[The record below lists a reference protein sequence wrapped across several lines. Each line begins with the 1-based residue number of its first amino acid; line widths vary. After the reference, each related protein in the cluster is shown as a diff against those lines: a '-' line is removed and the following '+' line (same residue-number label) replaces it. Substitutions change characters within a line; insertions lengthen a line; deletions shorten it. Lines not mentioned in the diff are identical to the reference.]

1 MLFKDRNYRKYNV
14 MVFKKNRLIRIYE
27 IFLILFLIISFSTS
41 IYAQAAK
48 VGQKAE
54 WEHPKKILMH
64 TPEDEVFMGV
74 LHPEAALFE
83 KPFNLKIA
91 DAEHLKYIDRLREH
105 GAEVY
110 RVVDVLLKGTID
122 EQGRTIPSPELD
134 TLREFAGS
142 CLKFDNSALK
152 EPDKGQQ
159 EKYKQEIL
167 FQLTPYELVK
177 IILQRPTIHLRQT
190 EKNTGLSATYEI
202 SPLMNLYFL
211 RDQMITTAKGIVI
224 ARMNAVQRVHET
236 KIIKFVIKKLGI
248 TPIYEVKGMGRLEGG
263 DYFSAGEVAFIG
275 QGLRTN
281 AEGVKQ
287 LLEHQ
292 VFGIPHVA
300 VVKDN
305 WKNQEEM
312 HLDTYFNIIGPKL
325 AVMVDLRMHNPG
337 KKPELKGISSKVD
350 VYRLEKEGYRRV
362 IKDMDFQQYLEEE
375 LGYTIIPVSRKD
387 QNLYGINFLT
397 VAPGKIFAIDG
408 VSKAYKD
415 ALKKNGVDAVWMD
428 FGELTKGY
436 GAAHCTTQV
445 LLREDV
451 SKNKDLT
458 TGERGGNTPHLPGD

>member
-1 MLFKDRNYRKYNV
+1 

-54 WEHPKKILMH
+54 WEYPKKILMH
-64 TPEDEVFMGV
+64 TPGDEVFMGV
-74 LHPEAALFE
+74 LHPEAALYE
-83 KPFNLKIA
+83 KPFNLQIA

-152 EPDKGQQ
+152 EPDKSRQK
-159 EKYKQEIL
+159 KYKREIL
-167 FQLTPYELVK
+167 FQLTSYELVK

-190 EKNTGLSATYEI
+190 DKNTRLSATYEV
-202 SPLMNLYFL
+202 SPVMNLYFL
-211 RDQMITTAKGIVI
+211 RDQMITTAKGVVI
-224 ARMNAVQRVHET
+224 ARMNSVQRFPET
-236 KIIKFVIKKLGI
+236 KIIKFVLRKLGI
-248 TPIYEVKGMGRLEGG
+248 TPIYEVTEMGRLEGG
-263 DYFSAGEVAFIG
+263 DYFSTGEVAFIG
-275 QGLRTN
+275 HGLRTN
-281 AEGVKQ
+281 AKGVKQ
-287 LLEHQ
+287 LLEHR
-292 VFGIPHVA
+292 VFGTSFVA

-325 AVMVDLRMHNPG
+325 AVMVDLRMNNPV
-337 KKPELKGISSKVD
+337 KESELNEISSKVD
-350 VYRLEKEGYRRV
+350 VYRLEKDGYKQV
-362 IKDMDFQQYLEEE
+362 IKDRNFQQYLEKD
-375 LGYTIIPVSRKD
+375 LGYTVIPVSRKD

-397 VAPGKIFAIDG
+397 VAPGKILAIDG

-415 ALKKNGVDAVWMD
+415 ALKKNGVDVVWMD

-451 SKNKDLT
+451 SKNKDIKT
-458 TGERGGNTPHLPGD
+458 NE

>member
-1 MLFKDRNYRKYNV
+1 

-54 WEHPKKILMH
+54 WEYPKKILMH
-64 TPEDEVFMGV
+64 TPGDEVFMGV
-74 LHPEAALFE
+74 LHPEAALYE
-83 KPFNLKIA
+83 KPFNLQIA

-122 EQGRTIPSPELD
+122 EQGRTMPSPELD

-152 EPDKGQQ
+152 EPDKSRQK
-159 EKYKQEIL
+159 KYKREIL
-167 FQLTPYELVK
+167 FQLTSYELVK

-190 EKNTGLSATYEI
+190 DKNTRLSATYEV
-202 SPLMNLYFL
+202 SPVMNLYFL
-211 RDQMITTAKGIVI
+211 RDQMITTAKGVVI
-224 ARMNAVQRVHET
+224 ARMNSVQRFPET
-236 KIIKFVIKKLGI
+236 KIIKFVLRKLGI
-248 TPIYEVKGMGRLEGG
+248 TPIYEVTEMGRLEGG
-263 DYFSAGEVAFIG
+263 DYFSTGEVAFIG

-281 AEGVKQ
+281 AKGVKQ
-287 LLEHQ
+287 LLEHR
-292 VFGIPHVA
+292 VFGTSFVA

-325 AVMVDLRMHNPG
+325 AVMVDLRMNNPV
-337 KKPELKGISSKVD
+337 KESELNEISSKVD
-350 VYRLEKEGYRRV
+350 VYRLEKDGYKQV
-362 IKDMDFQQYLEEE
+362 IKDRNFQQYLEKD
-375 LGYTIIPVSRKD
+375 LGYTVIPVSRKD

-397 VAPGKIFAIDG
+397 VAPGKILAIDG

-415 ALKKNGVDAVWMD
+415 ALKKNGVDVVWMD

-451 SKNKDLT
+451 SKNKDIKT
-458 TGERGGNTPHLPGD
+458 NE

>member
-1 MLFKDRNYRKYNV
+1 

-54 WEHPKKILMH
+54 WEYPKKILMH
-64 TPEDEVFMGV
+64 TPGDEVFMGV
-74 LHPEAALFE
+74 LHPEAALYE
-83 KPFNLKIA
+83 KPFNLQIA

-152 EPDKGQQ
+152 EPDKSRQK
-159 EKYKQEIL
+159 KYKREIL
-167 FQLTPYELVK
+167 FQLTSYELVK

-190 EKNTGLSATYEI
+190 DKNTRLSATYEV
-202 SPLMNLYFL
+202 SPVMNLYFL
-211 RDQMITTAKGIVI
+211 RDQMITTAKGVVI
-224 ARMNAVQRVHET
+224 ARMNSVQRFPET
-236 KIIKFVIKKLGI
+236 KIIKFVLRKLGI
-248 TPIYEVKGMGRLEGG
+248 TPIYEVTEMGRLEGG
-263 DYFSAGEVAFIG
+263 DYFSTGEVAFIG

-281 AEGVKQ
+281 AKGVKQ
-287 LLEHQ
+287 LLEHR
-292 VFGIPHVA
+292 VFGTSFVA

-325 AVMVDLRMHNPG
+325 AVMVDLRMNNPV
-337 KKPELKGISSKVD
+337 KESELNEISSKVD
-350 VYRLEKEGYRRV
+350 VYRLEKDGYKQV
-362 IKDMDFQQYLEEE
+362 IKDRNFQQYLEKD
-375 LGYTIIPVSRKD
+375 LGYTVIPVSRKD

-397 VAPGKIFAIDG
+397 VAPGKILAIDG

-415 ALKKNGVDAVWMD
+415 ALKKNGVDVVWMD

-451 SKNKDLT
+451 SKNKDIKT
-458 TGERGGNTPHLPGD
+458 NE

>member
-1 MLFKDRNYRKYNV
+1 
-14 MVFKKNRLIRIYE
+14 MVFKKNRLIWIYK
-27 IFLILFLIISFSTS
+27 IFLTLFLIILFSTS
-41 IYAQAAK
+41 IYAQAVK

-64 TPEDEVFMGV
+64 TPGDEVFMGV
-74 LHPEAALFE
+74 LHPEAALYE

-91 DAEHLKYIDRLREH
+91 DAEHLKYIERLREH
-105 GAEVY
+105 GAEVH

-122 EQGRTIPSPELD
+122 KQGRTVLSPELD
-134 TLREFAGS
+134 ALTKFAAEFLEFDTS
-142 CLKFDNSALK
+142 NLEEPLKKLQK
-152 EPDKGQQ
+152 
-159 EKYKQEIL
+159 KYKRKIL
-167 FQLTPYELVK
+167 SQLSPYELVK
-177 IILQRPTIHLRQT
+177 VILQRPTIHLRQT
-190 EKNTGLSATYEI
+190 GENTGLSATYEI
-202 SPLMNLYFL
+202 SPVMNLYFL

-224 ARMNAVQRVHET
+224 ARMNSVQRFFET
-236 KIIKFVIKKLGI
+236 KIIKFVLKKLGI
-248 TPIYEVKGMGRLEGG
+248 TPIYEVTGTGRLEGG

-287 LLEHQ
+287 LLEHR
-292 VFGIPHVA
+292 VFGTPLVA

-325 AVMVDLRMHNPG
+325 AVMVDLRMNNHVNES
-337 KKPELKGISSKVD
+337 ELNKISSKVD
-350 VYRLEKEGYRRV
+350 VYKLEKEGYRLI
-362 IKDMDFQQYLEEE
+362 IKNMDFQQYLEKE
-375 LGYTIIPVSRKD
+375 LRYTIIPVSRKD

-397 VAPGKIFAIDG
+397 VAPGKILAIDG

-415 ALKKNGVDAVWMD
+415 ALEENGVDAVWMD
-428 FGELTKGY
+428 FRELTKGY

-451 SKNKDLT
+451 SKTKTKNQ
-458 TGERGGNTPHLPGD
+458 

>member
-1 MLFKDRNYRKYNV
+1 

-64 TPEDEVFMGV
+64 TPGDEVFMGV
-74 LHPEAALFE
+74 LHPEAALYE
-83 KPFNLKIA
+83 KPFNLQIA
-91 DAEHLKYIDRLREH
+91 DAEHLKYIERLRKH
-105 GAEVY
+105 GAEIY

-122 EQGRTIPSPELD
+122 KQGRPTLSPELD
-134 TLREFAGS
+134 ALRKFAGEF
-142 CLKFDNSALK
+142 LEFDSSALE
-152 EPDKGQQ
+152 EPDKSRQK
-159 EKYKQEIL
+159 KYKKEIL
-167 FQLTPYELVK
+167 SKLTPYELIK
-177 IILQRPTIHLRQT
+177 IILQRPTIHLKQT
-190 EKNTGLSATYEI
+190 DKNTGLSATYEV
-202 SPLMNLYFL
+202 SPVMNLYFL

-224 ARMNAVQRVHET
+224 ARMNSVQRFPET
-236 KIIKFVIKKLGI
+236 KIIKFVLKKMGI
-248 TPIYEVKGMGRLEGG
+248 TPIYEVKGTGRLEGG

-281 AEGVKQ
+281 AEGIKQ
-287 LLEHQ
+287 ILDNQ
-292 VFGIPHVA
+292 VFGTPLVA

-325 AVMVDLRMHNPG
+325 AVMVDLRMNNLV
-337 KKPELKGISSKVD
+337 KEPELNEISSKVD
-350 VYRLEKEGYRRV
+350 VYRLEKEGYRLI
-362 IKDMDFQQYLEEE
+362 IKNRDFQQYLEKD

-397 VAPGKIFAIDG
+397 VAPCKILAIDG

-451 SKNKDLT
+451 SEKKDIT
-458 TGERGGNTPHLPGD
+458 TSE

>member
-1 MLFKDRNYRKYNV
+1 

-64 TPEDEVFMGV
+64 TPGDEVFMGV
-74 LHPEAALFE
+74 LHPEAALYE
-83 KPFNLKIA
+83 KPFNLQIA
-91 DAEHLKYIDRLREH
+91 DAEHLKYIERLRKH
-105 GAEVY
+105 GAEIY

-122 EQGRTIPSPELD
+122 KQGRPTLSPELD
-134 TLREFAGS
+134 ALRKFAGEF
-142 CLKFDNSALK
+142 LEFDSSALE
-152 EPDKGQQ
+152 EPDKSRQK
-159 EKYKQEIL
+159 KYKKEIL
-167 FQLTPYELVK
+167 SKLTPYELIK
-177 IILQRPTIHLRQT
+177 IILQRPTIHLKQT
-190 EKNTGLSATYEI
+190 DKNTGLSATYEV
-202 SPLMNLYFL
+202 SPVMNLYFL

-224 ARMNAVQRVHET
+224 ARMNSVQRFPET
-236 KIIKFVIKKLGI
+236 KIIKFVLKKMGI
-248 TPIYEVKGMGRLEGG
+248 TPIYEVKGTGRLEGG

-281 AEGVKQ
+281 AEGIKQ
-287 LLEHQ
+287 ILDNQ
-292 VFGIPHVA
+292 VFGTPLVA

-325 AVMVDLRMHNPG
+325 AVMVDLRMNNLV
-337 KKPELKGISSKVD
+337 KEPELNEISSKVD
-350 VYRLEKEGYRRV
+350 VYRLEKEGYRLI
-362 IKDMDFQQYLEEE
+362 IKNMDFQQYLEKE
-375 LGYTIIPVSRKD
+375 LEYTIIPVSRKD

-397 VAPGKIFAIDG
+397 VAPGKILAIDG

-415 ALKKNGVDAVWMD
+415 ALKKNGVDVVWMD

-451 SKNKDLT
+451 SEKKDIT
-458 TGERGGNTPHLPGD
+458 TSE

>member
-1 MLFKDRNYRKYNV
+1 MILFKR
-14 MVFKKNRLIRIYE
+14 NRLIWIYE
-27 IFLILFLIISFSTS
+27 IFFILSLIISFFTNS
-41 IYAQAAK
+41 YAQATK

-64 TPEDEVFMGV
+64 TPGEEVLMGV
-74 LHPEAALFE
+74 LHPEAALYE
-83 KPFNLKIA
+83 KPFSLKIA
-91 DAEHLKYIDRLREH
+91 NAEHLKYIERLRKHE
-105 GAEVY
+105 AEIY
-110 RVVDVLLKGTID
+110 RVVDILLKGTID
-122 EQGRTIPSPELD
+122 EQERTIPSPELD
-134 TLREFAGS
+134 TLRKFAGS

-152 EPDKGQQ
+152 EPDKSRQK
-159 EKYKQEIL
+159 KYKREIL
-167 FQLTPYELVK
+167 FQLTPYELIK
-177 IILQRPTIHLRQT
+177 IILQRPTIHLHQT
-190 EKNTGLSATYEI
+190 DKNTGLSATYEVD
-202 SPLMNLYFL
+202 PVMNLYFL
-211 RDQMITTAKGIVI
+211 RDQMITTAKGVVI
-224 ARMNAVQRVHET
+224 AKMNSVQRAPET
-236 KIIKFVIKKLGI
+236 KIIKFVLKKMSI
-248 TPIYEVKGMGRLEGG
+248 TPIYEVKGAGRLEGG

-292 VFGIPHVA
+292 VFGTSLVA

-325 AVMVDLRMHNPG
+325 AVMVNLRMNIPG
-337 KKPELKGISSKVD
+337 SVPEIKGISSKVD
-350 VYRLEKEGYRRV
+350 VYRLEKDGYKQV
-362 IKDMDFQQYLEEE
+362 IKDKDFQQYLEKD
-375 LGYTIIPVSRKD
+375 LGYTVIPVSRKD

-397 VAPGKIFAIDG
+397 VAPGKILAIDG

-415 ALKKNGVDAVWMD
+415 ALKKNGVDVVWMD

-451 SKNKDLT
+451 SKNKDIT
-458 TGERGGNTPHLPGD
+458 TNE